1 MQLLVRPDPFPDE
14 SLESYLLRLAE
25 ANFIESYGL
34 LSGAVRDWLW
44 QHNHDAAGAFPLELS
59 RVNIYH
65 ANQSS
70 GLRVRA
76 LKLVETLTDIDRLP
90 LLKLALLHS
99 ASRFCNGHNAVFRNG
114 VDIPR
119 CFIRREGVPVC
130 PSCLE
135 ESPYIR
141 QHWHWSAY
149 QACTAHGCELLHR
162 CPACDKSLDYL
173 RHELLSKCSCGLDLA
188 EASVS
193 PASEDKLQLS
203 RLVTGDVFDSR
214 NPLLQTQSLSVRNG
228 VLLWHFLHTG
238 SAKAGDI
245 ELDSSG
251 LASAIGYFEDWPAS
265 LMQELEAAASNADQ
279 KLLKDF
285 NKTAFQHIF
294 GDILLA
300 SRWLPVSDLSKNF
313 VMATVMEF
321 LSSLVDSH
329 PKSKRANVADL
340 LLTVPEAAAVLS
352 TTHEQVY
359 RLYQEGYLELAF
371 KPQLHQKLAA
381 YKPAFYLRQ
390 VVELLQT
397 RMQSDAGMANVY
409 LPVR

>member
-1 MQLLVRPDPFPDE
+1 MQLLVRPDPRVDE

-25 ANFIESYGL
+25 ANFLESYRL
-34 LSGAVRDWLW
+34 LSGAIRDWLL
-44 QHNHDAAGAFPLELS
+44 QHDHDAAGSFPLELAS
-59 RVNIYH
+59 VNICH

-76 LKLVETLTDIDRLP
+76 LKLVETLTDMEQLP
-90 LLKLALLHS
+90 LLQLALLHS
-99 ASRFCNGHNAVFRNG
+99 TARFCNGYRAVFRNG
-114 VDIPR
+114 VDTPL
-119 CFIRREGVPVC
+119 CFVRREGVPVC
-130 PSCLE
+130 PQCLV

-141 QHWHWSAY
+141 QHWHWSTY

-162 CPACDKSLDYL
+162 CPACDQPFDYL
-173 RHELLSKCSCGLDLA
+173 RDELLSKCSCGFDLA

-193 PASEDKLQLS
+193 PASADKLQLS
-203 RLVTGDVFDSR
+203 RLVTGDIFDSC
-214 NPLLQTQSLSVRNG
+214 NPLLQSRSLSIRNG
-228 VLLWHFLHTG
+228 ALLWHCLHTG
-238 SAKAGDI
+238 SATVDDI
-245 ELDSSG
+245 TFDSYG
-251 LASAIGYFEDWPAS
+251 LAEAIGYFEDWPAS

-294 GDILLA
+294 GDILLT
-300 SRWLPVSDLSKNF
+300 SRWLPVSDLSQNF
-313 VMATVMEF
+313 VLATVIEF
-321 LSSLVDSH
+321 LSALVDSH
-329 PKSKRANVADL
+329 PKSKLANVADL

-352 TTHEQVY
+352 TTHEQIY

-381 YKPAFYLRQ
+381 HKPAFYLRQ
-390 VVELLQT
+390 VVELRQT